1 MKKPRENALRWFRQA
16 EHDLETARRHLD
28 WCAADACYCAE
39 QASQKALKAFLYL
52 RGERSAPEH
61 SVVELARQC
70 AAKDP
75 SFACFVT
82 AVATLDQYYVPTRYP
97 DALADPAVP
106 FETYTLPQAEEA
118 IRLAS
123 EIMEAVRKQLGG

>member
-1 MKKPRENALRWFRQA
+1 MKRPRENAVRWFRQA
-16 EHDLETARRHLD
+16 EHDLETAKRHLD

-52 RGERSAPEH
+52 RGERRVPEH

-75 SFACFVT
+75 SFACFIATVT
-82 AVATLDQYYVPTRYP
+82 VLDQYYVPTRYP

-106 FETYTLPQAEEA
+106 FESYGIEQAEAA

-123 EIMEAVRKQLGG
+123 EIVETVRERLAP